1 MKLNQLNKIGKKQIK
16 NKMKKIIKSYLNK
29 RIIKVKENTRIQV
42 NKQAK

>member
-42 NKQAK
+42 NK